1 VLVPALHGQGAA
13 QSAATRAHMHGA
25 SAAKASMTRCSAAN
39 RWASAEI
46 NTVFVA
52 VSPSCHYTTQQ
63 NKTFCWD
70 LRSRTSHIDIFIG
83 CHLYIDICFID
94 KLSDALSSVCY
105 GDVRMAMI

>member
-1 VLVPALHGQGAA
+1 MFVLGQDLGLG
-13 QSAATRAHMHGA
+13 SVRFCESIGG
-25 SAAKASMTRCSAAN
+25 
-39 RWASAEI
+39 
-46 NTVFVA
+46 
-52 VSPSCHYTTQQ
+52 
-63 NKTFCWD
+63 CWD